1 MFGYDEPVYTR
12 PAVPLPRRQP
22 EVAAQPRP
30 KPRSEPRQEPRQE
43 PRPEPVARV
52 SFPGPDDLGIQLQ
65 EGLDLPP
72 PEALGIE
79 PR

>member
-1 MFGYDEPVYTR
+1 MFGYDEPMYAR
-12 PAVPLPRRQP
+12 PAAPPPRRQP

-30 KPRSEPRQEPRQE
+30 KPRTEPRQE

-52 SFPGPDDLGIQLQ
+52 SFPGPEDLGINLT
-65 EGLDLPP
+65 EPLDLPP